1 MVKNNNKSTSVPVVS
16 TPPELQKDNNIFKGL
31 FSISDRFAKLNKLIT
46 RDLNNSSL
54 NVPRFSKYTKTNIIS
69 YLENPYKYQS
79 QIRDA
84 ITYIYGASSHF
95 ARLIQY
101 FTSLTNLSYIVSPY
115 KIDPFN
121 YKEKILRN
129 NYRKVNNL
137 LDSMNIETQFPHIIQ
152 ECFKF
157 DVFYG
162 YIWETN
168 DSITIQQLPSNY
180 CGISSIEGNVFNV
193 SFDFSYFSLYPK
205 LLDFYPEEIKQ
216 KYELYRTGKEQK
228 WIELSSPNAF
238 AIKFNK
244 DLVDYPLPPFAGLLR
259 EVYDLEDYKD
269 LKLTKTE
276 LENYAL
282 LVMKLAMDD
291 EGRWL
296 LDGDKAKEFFGN
308 LSSVL
313 PEEVGAVLSPMEI
326 EKINF
331 EKTSADDAD
340 TISEA
345 EQNLFTAAGVSSLIF
360 NNEKASANAL
370 LTSIKADQALTF
382 SIVQSIEDVLN
393 RFIRSR
399 SYGKNFKVTF
409 LNTSMYNQKEM
420 ADEYLKGCQ
429 YGLPFISH
437 YSACLGVPQSEMEAL
452 NTLEVGILGLQSKFV
467 PLQNSAQMS
476 TITDEE
482 SQPGRPRE
490 DDNELTDSGEQ
501 SRQDG
506 VEDGDW

>member
-16 TPPELQKDNNIFKGL
+16 TPPESQKDNNIFKGL

-137 LDSMNIETQFPHIIQ
+137 LDSMNIETQLPHIIQ

-162 YIWETN
+162 YIWETS

-193 SFDFSYFSLYPK
+193 SFDFSYFSL
-205 LLDFYPEEIKQ
+205 
-216 KYELYRTGKEQK
+216 
-228 WIELSSPNAF
+228 
-238 AIKFNK
+238 
-244 DLVDYPLPPFAGLLR
+244 
-259 EVYDLEDYKD
+259 
-269 LKLTKTE
+269 
-276 LENYAL
+276 
-282 LVMKLAMDD
+282 
-291 EGRWL
+291 
-296 LDGDKAKEFFGN
+296 
-308 LSSVL
+308 
-313 PEEVGAVLSPMEI
+313 
-326 EKINF
+326 
-331 EKTSADDAD
+331 
-340 TISEA
+340 
-345 EQNLFTAAGVSSLIF
+345 SL
-360 NNEKASANAL
+360 
-370 LTSIKADQALTF
+370 
-382 SIVQSIEDVLN
+382 
-393 RFIRSR
+393 
-399 SYGKNFKVTF
+399 
-409 LNTSMYNQKEM
+409 
-420 ADEYLKGCQ
+420 
-429 YGLPFISH
+429 
-437 YSACLGVPQSEMEAL
+437 
-452 NTLEVGILGLQSKFV
+452 
-467 PLQNSAQMS
+467 
-476 TITDEE
+476 
-482 SQPGRPRE
+482 
-490 DDNELTDSGEQ
+490 
-501 SRQDG
+501 
-506 VEDGDW
+506 